1 MNIDYIEFCFKQSR
15 TTQLGVHYIPK
26 MEHCVVS
33 VKGVP
38 SVFQDMFIFQN
49 FNSDGGDLRAI
60 LTIGTYLGKYLHL
73 TLNPRLER
81 DS

>member
-1 MNIDYIEFCFKQSR
+1 MSSALNNPEQCNLEYVTE
-15 TTQLGVHYIPK
+15 LPK

-33 VKGVP
+33 VKGVF
-38 SVFQDMFIFQN
+38 SVFQDMFLYQN
-49 FNSDGGDLRAI
+49 FLSNGGDLRAI
-60 LTIGTYLGKYLHL
+60 LMIGMYLGKYFHL